1 MTPDTNGSHPAQHA
15 LNFAFSQPV
24 PNDTV
29 VMIGD
34 LGSHQTEG
42 AKPRS
47 GPAQYTF
54 AFTLGGRS
62 ADTSGWRFQVVDP
75 LGADGRSDPGDLI
88 ANPVD
93 NDYEITQDNGV
104 VRVTVNRA
112 NAEGATDHFPNLM
125 LLIETRRGT
134 FDNMAESSTSVEA
147 DAFHVAFAH
156 PLCPAAVRP

>member
-1 MTPDTNGSHPAQHA
+1 MWLKSTA
-15 LNFAFSQPV
+15 L
-24 PNDTV
+24 
-29 VMIGD
+29 
-34 LGSHQTEG
+34 
-42 AKPRS
+42 RS

-112 NAEGATDHFPNLM
+112 NPRVPLNLRHCKLKY
-125 LLIETRRGT
+125 LLL
-134 FDNMAESSTSVEA
+134 N
-147 DAFHVAFAH
+147 
-156 PLCPAAVRP
+156 CPFTV